1 MDNLKQ
7 LNYLYDEML
16 ENVEKVASLLDV
28 KDFVKI
34 LDVISQR
41 EHILSNIRALQ
52 LSWQKPL
59 PDELRYK
66 ADCIK
71 EIEQGNIQRLEKLR
85 SDYAVDLEKTKQKE
99 TLLKKYSGVIKSTGE
114 ILDIKE

>member
-1 MDNLKQ
+1 
-7 LNYLYDEML
+7 ML

-41 EHILSNIRALQ
+41 EQLLSNIRAIQ

-59 PDELRYK
+59 PQELKFK
-66 ADCIK
+66 ADCIR
-71 EIEQGNIQRLEKLR
+71 EIEQMNIQRLEELR
-85 SDYAVDLEKTKQKE
+85 GDYAVDLEKTRQKE
-99 TLLKKYSGVIKSTGE
+99 TLLKKYSGVIKNTGE